1 MNIYRKLYILLVL
14 CICYSFVTADICEE
28 SVQINTN
35 CTMVTPSISCASYTY
50 DIYNETGDRVEN
62 GSLTQF
68 NDTIY
73 FFNFTLGEGSYIVKL
88 CDGTT
93 REVYVKTKEESNM
106 ILFGIIM
113 LPMLLAI
120 IFIIASIGMGDDH
133 AVLKISLFLLAPVL
147 FFVSLHASMLSLIK
161 VYNFPE
167 MQEFIGT
174 TSYWFGWFL
183 FVLFSYFF
191 IYFIYKAFRIAAQE
205 KKERL
210 EY

>member
-1 MNIYRKLYILLVL
+1 LFTISVYSTEAE
-14 CICYSFVTADICEE
+14 ICGDV
-28 SVQINTN
+28 VQINTN
-35 CTMVTPSISCASYTY
+35 CTMVTPSITCASYIY
-50 DIYNETGDRVEN
+50 DIYNETGERVEN
-62 GSLTQF
+62 GSLTQL
-68 NDTIY
+68 NSTIY
-73 FFNFTLGEGSYIVKL
+73 FFNFTLGEGTYVIEL

-113 LPMLLAI
+113 LPMILAI

-147 FFVSLHASMLSLIK
+147 FFVSLHASMLALIK

-183 FVLFSYFF
+183 FTLFSYFI